1 VQKHVKLYHYQ
12 IFEEN
17 MQKDILVAILEDD
30 LFSRNWMA
38 LLLVRDWR
46 TRLMG
51 EISNLSELILFL
63 EKPVTKVHIL
73 LMDVDVIGN
82 EPDFPG
88 VIRSLKKYDH
98 GVKILCTGVRTDD
111 RVIKSIENDAF
122 CGYIL
127 KHEIGYS
134 LGWAI
139 SFAYED
145 HFIFTPSTYAQAIKL
160 GIPLSA
166 TKMVLAGRAEMPGF
180 SDRESEV
187 ARLAFIFSLGR
198 RDLAEEL
205 KISDQWSYGMV
216 SELYAKLGIG
226 DILSGEVDP
235 IHYLGDNP
243 ILLDRFKKIVDKIG
257 PSRKAKDIEA
267 LAFHFLT
274 MPEIL

>member
-1 VQKHVKLYHYQ
+1 
-12 IFEEN
+12 
-17 MQKDILVAILEDD
+17 
-30 LFSRNWMA
+30 
-38 LLLVRDWR
+38 
-46 TRLMG
+46 MG
-51 EISNLSELILFL
+51 EVSDLSELISLVD
-63 EKPVTKVHIL
+63 KPVTKMDIL
-73 LMDVDVIGN
+73 LLDVDVIG
-82 EPDFPG
+82 DDYDLPG
-88 VIRSLKKYDH
+88 IISILKRYTPNIK
-98 GVKILCTGVRTDD
+98 VLCTGVRAEDQ
-111 RVIKSIENDAF
+111 VIKSLKDDIF

-134 LGWAI
+134 LAWAI
-139 SFAYED
+139 SFAYEG
-145 HFIFTPSTYAQAIKL
+145 HYIFTPSTIARAKKVGVSL
-160 GIPLSA
+160 PEKS
-166 TKMVLAGRAEMPGF
+166 MVLAGRSEMPGF

-235 IHYLGDNP
+235 IHYLGDNA
-243 ILLDRFKKIVDKIG
+243 ILLDRFKKIVEKIG

>member
-1 VQKHVKLYHYQ
+1 ML
-12 IFEEN
+12 
-17 MQKDILVAILEDD
+17 KDILVATMDDD

-38 LLLVRDWR
+38 LIMVRDWR
-46 TRLMG
+46 TRLIG
-51 EISNLSELILFL
+51 EITSLAELNILLKKPLINLDILLLSVDSLSYETNLKELIRTLKDS
-63 EKPVTKVHIL
+63 KPQI
-73 LMDVDVIGN
+73 
-82 EPDFPG
+82 
-88 VIRSLKKYDH
+88 
-98 GVKILCTGVRTDD
+98 KILCTGVHCQEKILKYLDD
-111 RVIKSIENDAF
+111 DLF

-127 KHEIGYS
+127 KNEIGYA
-134 LGWAI
+134 LAWAI
-139 SFAYED
+139 SFAYEGNW
-145 HFIFTPSTYAQAIKL
+145 IYTPSTLAMTIKMNAP
-160 GIPLSA
+160 IFKQ
-166 TKMVLAGRAEMPGF
+166 KMVLAGRSEFPGF

-198 RDLAEEL
+198 RDLAGEL

-216 SELYAKLGIG
+216 SELYSKLGLG

-243 ILLDRFKKIVDKIG
+243 VLLDRFKGIMEKIG